1 MDTKEFKAVL
11 QAVDFMVSN
20 GEYELAQDMI
30 VKAMQHLRIT
40 SEGETE
46 EKADERLEIET
57 ELTRKYLKTKQ
68 MENKTT
74 TPLNNN
80 LFIVTAIKTIIV
92 CLIVAM
98 FLFLG
103 VTAAKKKITRGID
116 RIEQTIS
123 MSDLRKLKLEA
134 MISRNPYLYYKAA
147 LIHEK
152 QDDIENAIE
161 QIEKALGLAPDN
173 KAYIKKLKDL
183 QARQASNIKK

>member
-1 MDTKEFKAVL
+1 MDTNEFKSVL
-11 QAVDFMVSN
+11 QAADFMISN

-30 VKAMQHLRIT
+30 VKAMQHLRI
-40 SEGETE
+40 SSGGETE
-46 EKADERLEIET
+46 DKANERLEIET

-68 MENKTT
+68 LENKT

-92 CLIVAM
+92 CLVVSM

-103 VTAAKKKITRGID
+103 VTAAKKKITGGID

-152 QDDIENAIE
+152 QGEIDHAAE
-161 QIEKALGLAPDN
+161 QMEKALGLAPDN

>member
-1 MDTKEFKAVL
+1 MDTNEFKAVL
-11 QAVDFMVSN
+11 QSVDFMVSN

-30 VKAMQHLRIT
+30 VKAMQHLRIS

-46 EKADERLEIET
+46 EKANERLEIEA
-57 ELTRKYLKTKQ
+57 ELTRKYLKTKKL
-68 MENKTT
+68 ESKTSR
-74 TPLNNN
+74 LNEN
-80 LFIVTAIKTIIV
+80 LFMTTAVKTIIV
-92 CLIVAM
+92 CLIVSM

-103 VTAAKKKITRGID
+103 VTAAKKKITGGLN

-147 LIHEK
+147 LMYEK
-152 QDDIENAIE
+152 QGEIEHAIE
-161 QIEKALGLAPDN
+161 QMERALGLSPDN

-183 QARQASNIKK
+183 QAIEASKSKK